1 MSSIMPK
8 VTQHSQHSLGQN
20 PTPDFKSHALSS
32 MLQSLVLVPS
42 SLGFYTPG
50 CRLRGEVG

>member
-20 PTPDFKSHALSS
+20 PTPDFKSRALSL
-32 MLQSLVLVPS
+32 MLQSLVLVLSNLVLHTGVFS
-42 SLGFYTPG
+42 SW
-50 CRLRGEVG
+50 